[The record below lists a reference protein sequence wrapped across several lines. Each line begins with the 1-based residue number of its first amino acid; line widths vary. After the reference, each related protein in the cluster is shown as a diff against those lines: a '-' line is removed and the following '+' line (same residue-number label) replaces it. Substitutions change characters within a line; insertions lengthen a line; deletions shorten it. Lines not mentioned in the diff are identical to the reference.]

1 MSAPLRVAPWRRA
14 GRTHARPP
22 FARPYLNEVS
32 TMSALWL
39 IVLCGVLAVLYAV
52 WAIRSVLAADPG
64 SPRMQEIA
72 AAVREGAQAYLKRQY
87 TTIGLVG
94 IVIFFILAYF
104 LGWSVAIGFL
114 IGAVLSGA
122 AGFIGMNVSVRAN
135 VRTAQAAIHSLA
147 DGLELAFKAGAIT
160 GLLVAGL
167 ALLGVTLYFGFLVGT
182 RHLAPDDRTVIDALV
197 ALGFGASLIS
207 IFARLG
213 GGIFTKGADV
223 GGDLVGK
230 VEAGIPE
237 DDPRNPATIAD
248 NVGDNVGDCAGMA
261 ADLFETYAVTTVA
274 TMVLASIFFGGNPAI
289 LRPMM
294 TLPLAIG
301 GACVVTSIIGTFF
314 VKLGPSQ
321 SIMGALYKGFIVT
334 AALSLIGEALVI
346 YFLLPSGFGPISSAA
361 YGGAA
366 LFACGVV
373 GLVVTGLIVWITE
386 YYTGTNFRPVQSIAK
401 ASITGHGTNIIQG
414 LAVSLEAT
422 ALPTIVIIA
431 GILMS
436 HGFAGLF
443 GIAVAVTSML
453 SLAGVVVALDAFGP
467 VTDNAGG
474 IAEMSGLPKEVRKST
489 DALDAV
495 GNTTK
500 AITKGYAIG
509 SAGLGALV
517 LFAAYNEDL
526 QYFTGQAAQ
535 HPYFQG
541 VKLDFSLN
549 NPYVVAGLLFG
560 GLLPYLFSAM
570 GMTAVGR
577 AASSIVEEV
586 RRQFREKPGIMTY
599 KDRPDYGRAV
609 DILTKAAIK
618 EMIVPSLLPV
628 LSPIV
633 VYFLIYFVAG
643 PGATGKSA
651 AFSAVGAMLLGV
663 IVTGLFVAI
672 SMTSGGGAWDNAKKY
687 IEDGHYGGK
696 GSEPH
701 KAAVTGD
708 TVGDP
713 YKDTAGPAV
722 NPMIKIT
729 NIVALLLL
737 AVLAHR

>member
-1 MSAPLRVAPWRRA
+1 M
-14 GRTHARPP
+14 T
-22 FARPYLNEVS
+22 
-32 TMSALWL
+32 ALWL
-39 IVLCGVLAVLYAV
+39 IVLCGVLAILYAV

-64 SPRMQEIA
+64 TARMQEIA
-72 AAVREGAQAYLKRQY
+72 SAVREGAQAYLKRQY
-87 TTIGLVG
+87 TTIGVVG
-94 IVIFFILAYF
+94 IVIFVILAYF
-104 LGWSVAIGFL
+104 LGSSVAVGFL

-135 VRTAQAAIHSLA
+135 VRTAQAAIRSLA

-167 ALLGVTLYFGFLVGT
+167 ALLGVTLYFGFLIGT
-182 RHLAPDDRTVIDALV
+182 RHMAPNDRTVIDALV

-274 TMVLASIFFGGNPAI
+274 TMVLAAIFFRTAGADV
-289 LRPMM
+289 LLKMM
-294 TLPLAIG
+294 TYPLAIG
-301 GACVVTSIIGTFF
+301 GICIITSIIGTFF
-314 VKLGPSQ
+314 VRLGASQ
-321 SIMGALYKGFIVT
+321 SIMGALYKGLIVT
-334 AALSLIGEALVI
+334 GVLSLAGVALVTH
-346 YFLLPSGFGPISSAA
+346 LLVGFGTVPGQSYS
-361 YGGAA
+361 GTS
-366 LFACGVV
+366 LFICGVV
-373 GLVVTGLIVWITE
+373 GLVVTGLIIWITE
-386 YYTGTNFRPVQSIAK
+386 YYTGTHFRPVQSIAK
-401 ASITGHGTNIIQG
+401 ASVTGHGTNVIQG
-414 LAVSLEAT
+414 LAISLEAT
-422 ALPTIVIIA
+422 ALPAIVIIA
-431 GILMS
+431 GILTS
-436 HGFAGLF
+436 YKLAGLF
-443 GIAVAVTSML
+443 GIAVAVTTML
-453 SLAGVVVALDAFGP
+453 SLAGMVVALDAFGP

-474 IAEMSGLPKEVRKST
+474 IAEMAGLPKEVRKST

-500 AITKGYAIG
+500 AVTKGYAIG

-526 QYFTGQAAQ
+526 RFFIASGASN
-535 HPYFQG
+535 PYFQG
-541 VKLDFSLN
+541 VQLDFSLN
-549 NPYVVAGLLFG
+549 NPYVVVGLLFG
-560 GLLPYLFSAM
+560 GLLPYLFGAL

-577 AASSIVEEV
+577 AASAIVEEV
-586 RRQFREKPGIMTY
+586 RRQFRDKPGIMQGSD
-599 KDRPDYGRAV
+599 KPDYGRAV
-609 DILTKAAIK
+609 DLLTKAAIK

-633 VYFLIYFVAG
+633 VYFLIYWIAG
-643 PGATGKSA
+643 GGLAGKSA

-737 AVLAHR
+737 AVLAHSR